1 MAIPKIIHQCFL
13 RKDNLPQVILN
24 VQNNLKGL
32 NPDWEY
38 RLYDDQDMLDFI
50 EDNYD
55 SKVLGAYNKINP
67 LYGAARVDFFRYLL
81 IHKVGGAYFDIK
93 SCATRPLDDI
103 IDGHDYVLAHWI
115 SFPTG
120 KWGMSNKYPY
130 GEFQQWHVIG
140 APEHP
145 FLKAVIDAVME
156 KIESYSVEKVGV
168 GKLGVLSLTGPKVYT
183 ETIHPLTG
191 QHNHKWYKTNAEAG
205 LVYSVMER
213 NDSHISLFPPSH
225 PHYSTIVAPIVF
237 HDDNEM
243 KLYKEHVVARLFEIS
258 KNIRY
263 G

>member
-1 MAIPKIIHQCFL
+1 MPVPKIIHQTFVRKHDLPEVATRVRACFE
-13 RKDNLPQVILN
+13 K
-24 VQNNLKGL
+24 L

-55 SKVLGAYNKINP
+55 SKVLRAYNKINP
-67 LYGAARVDFFRYLL
+67 LYGAARADLFRYLL

-120 KWGMSNKYPY
+120 KWGMSNKYPL
-130 GEFQQWHVIG
+130 GEFQQWHVIA

-145 FLKAVIDAVME
+145 FLKAVIERVLENIEDYSIE
-156 KIESYSVEKVGV
+156 KWGV
-168 GKLGVLSLTGPKVYT
+168 AKLGVLSLTGPKAYT
-183 ETIHPLTG
+183 ETIHPLTSK
-191 QHNHKWYKTNAEAG
+191 HPHKWYKTNDEAG
-205 LVYSVMER
+205 LLYSVMDR
-213 NDSHISLFPPSH
+213 PDSHISLFPPSH
-225 PHYSTIVAPIVF
+225 PHYSQIIAPIVF
-237 HDDNEM
+237 HDEAEM
-243 KLYKEHVVARLFEIS
+243 QAYKDVVVARLVELS